1 MQKAEQPTVRKT
13 FRFIELISYVKNPL
27 SLILF
32 VLSCSAFII
41 FLQQIFYHNDK
52 ALLYGQ
58 ITFWL
63 WMTMFFSVFTEFA
76 YSRKNF
82 KVISEKITNNHAL
95 IKKLN
100 SLNDVDDYQK
110 VKKDSI
116 KSGNLILLH
125 SGEEVP
131 FDGEGHK
138 RYELC

>member
-1 MQKAEQPTVRKT
+1 MQKAEQPTIRKT

-27 SLILF
+27 SLLLF

-82 KVISEKITNNHAL
+82 KVI
-95 IKKLN
+95 
-100 SLNDVDDYQK
+100 
-110 VKKDSI
+110 
-116 KSGNLILLH
+116 
-125 SGEEVP
+125 
-131 FDGEGHK
+131 
-138 RYELC
+138 